1 MELSRDTSYL
11 QEDQVAASWP
21 TFVASFADWLRTLT
35 HAAVD
40 FVYPPTCPFCGR
52 EAQQSRRSET
62 FDLELCLPCR
72 DQIAPQLVHVC
83 YRCGAPVGP
92 HLDTTGGCV
101 HCHRDRFHFDC
112 VFCLGVYDDALK
124 TACLRAKKSDGQ
136 PLASAVAGLLWERQ
150 QHSLEAAQIDLV
162 VAVPRHWTRRLW
174 MEPNAAETL
183 AEALARRL
191 QVEFGMHILAK
202 VCRTPPQ
209 SKLRP
214 YRRRSNLRRAFRVR
228 QPDAL
233 KGATVLLVD
242 DILTT
247 GTTANEISR
256 ALRKSGA
263 DRVIVAVPAR
273 GIGR

>member
-1 MELSRDTSYL
+1 MG
-11 QEDQVAASWP
+11 AFWP
-21 TFVASFADWLRTLT
+21 TIATRFADGLRTLT

-40 FVYPPTCPFCGR
+40 FVYPPACPFCGR
-52 EAQQSRRSET
+52 EAQQPRRSAT

-72 DQIAPQLVHVC
+72 DQIAPQLQHAC
-83 YRCGAPVGP
+83 HRCGAPVGP

-101 HCHRDRFHFDC
+101 HCHRDRFQFDR

-124 TACLRAKKSDGQ
+124 TACLRAKHSDGQ
-136 PLASAVAGLLWERQ
+136 PLATAIAGLLWERQ
-150 QHSLEAAQIDLV
+150 QDALESAHVDLV

-174 MEPNAAETL
+174 TEPNAAETL

-191 QVEFGMHILAK
+191 QVEYGRHILAK
-202 VCRTPPQ
+202 VRRTPPQ

-214 YRRRSNLRRAFRVR
+214 YRRRSNLRHAFRVR
-228 QPDAL
+228 QPDVP

-256 ALRKSGA
+256 VLRKSGA
-263 DRVIVAVPAR
+263 ECVIVAVPAR